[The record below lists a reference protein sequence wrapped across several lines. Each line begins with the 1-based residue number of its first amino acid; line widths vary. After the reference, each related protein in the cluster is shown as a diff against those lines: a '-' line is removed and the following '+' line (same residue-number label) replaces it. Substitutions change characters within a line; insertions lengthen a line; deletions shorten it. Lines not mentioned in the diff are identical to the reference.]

1 MQIQSI
7 GVGCI
12 DSIYRAIFVNL
23 STRDRI
29 VNYESADSE
38 ARPILSLFSV
48 IFTSFSLTDRDRPL
62 VEIIYDL

>member
-1 MQIQSI
+1 M
-7 GVGCI
+7 
-12 DSIYRAIFVNL
+12 NL